1 MAHRQYINREGER
14 ARNELNEM
22 STADTTG
29 NPTTDAVVNATTG
42 VSKHPAAIISTG
54 KARPGYIL
62 YFQAHRALCPLF
74 VPISAVIATKDM
86 SSHHDYLERYSK
98 CGRCAC
104 GCSLAFEVFFLDCG
118 AWASRIPIPLYKVV
132 VYCATYPR
140 RGGGP
145 VLSIFS
151 SASLYRDRT

>member
-54 KARPGYIL
+54 KARPGYYIL

-104 GCSLAFEVFFLDCG
+104 GCSPGFRFFFFGLWGLGISHPNTVRCT
-118 AWASRIPIPLYKVV
+118 K
-132 VYCATYPR
+132 
-140 RGGGP
+140 
-145 VLSIFS
+145 LSYIALPTHDAEEGLF
-151 SASLYRDRT
+151 